1 MCISFVLPWHHSGT
15 HLEQQLKTRTLA
27 EILMHDLSF
36 CRTPKAQKGLSQRMQ
51 ACCSWLLYSYLMHK
65 IPGDV
70 SGNLPFDTAKSHEP
84 SCSHDFRCGTKPEKC
99 EPLIASHT
107 ATSLVQPYRHTGAS
121 HFPKGPSTELS
132 YTLQNTNLHNYYPKT
147 EYLIIG
153 SFGPFRVFHAGAD
166 VGPEKHKNV
175 TIRRNLTR
183 RVGNGGYTAV

>member
-1 MCISFVLPWHHSGT
+1 MTTVSTQDGLGLPWYGAHAGLYLLLALQLWLIHMCISFVLPWHHSGT

-27 EILMHDLSF
+27 EILMLDLSF

-99 EPLIASHT
+99 EPLITTHCVT
-107 ATSLVQPYRHTGAS
+107 Y
-121 HFPKGPSTELS
+121 S
-132 YTLQNTNLHNYYPKT
+132 YFSCSA
-147 EYLIIG
+147 I
-153 SFGPFRVFHAGAD
+153 
-166 VGPEKHKNV
+166 
-175 TIRRNLTR
+175 
-183 RVGNGGYTAV
+183 